1 MEEDQ
6 EPLKRVTILNHDDQ
20 FKWVLPDDMAKY
32 ASSYFNQYIQEQD
45 LKESILTKNPV
56 PSTISEVSKLAD
68 FMVLLLKESRQK
80 NKTKIKQKQKKQK
93 KNTNVM
99 GPLSKLWH
107 VLESATTAADD
118 EADEPLKIY

>member
-1 MEEDQ
+1 
-6 EPLKRVTILNHDDQ
+6 
-20 FKWVLPDDMAKY
+20 MAKY

-80 NKTKIKQKQKKQK
+80 NKKKIKQKQKKQK